1 MIHVM
6 EKNLSVEI
14 DVEMTLMIELTKILK
29 QYSTAIVFHMLK
41 KINIENANQTHRK
54 YIFEKHQTDHV
65 ETETMSPVLL

>member
-41 KINIENANQTHRK
+41 KINIENAN
-54 YIFEKHQTDHV
+54 
-65 ETETMSPVLL
+65 